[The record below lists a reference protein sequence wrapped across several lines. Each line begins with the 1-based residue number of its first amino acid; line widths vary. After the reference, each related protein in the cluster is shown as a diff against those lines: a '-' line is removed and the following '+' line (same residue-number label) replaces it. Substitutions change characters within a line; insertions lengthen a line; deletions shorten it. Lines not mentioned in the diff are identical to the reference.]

1 MLAYHTTSD
10 DSTVV
15 SSARPYCAS
24 PSMIQGEEPLG
35 RSEVRSSYEGR
46 KTVHVHVRVAHWR
59 SSAEIGPLHVLLTYF
74 FSEGT

>member
-1 MLAYHTTSD
+1 
-10 DSTVV
+10 
-15 SSARPYCAS
+15 
-24 PSMIQGEEPLG
+24 MIQGEEPLG

-46 KTVHVHVRVAHWR
+46 KTVHVRVAHWR